1 MKRTLSENKMS
12 LLKKINSTMDDVNKV
27 VDAGKSLNKKLGSPL
42 DMLKNKFF
50 SKPKKTQDCS
60 EKNESAQK
68 IQNNGISIDESS
80 LDTENT
86 IPTSKVNDC
95 ESNVD
100 AVKTEKKKT
109 ALDLFESQLRISS
122 ENPSYGLAV
131 KKLMSAELGT
141 LRLLQSPNALLLQNF
156 SDLVMEHLLIS
167 YENIDDSF
175 NRVNFQRNAG
185 LLIRSIVNYL
195 QARIAFLEDEDVGV
209 QDLIDNASNDIASV
223 SYFVLGM
230 LSSTKSEINAD
241 GIVVS
246 PVGGKASKL
255 SVSLEFDKENIK
267 NACDELRKIKCFGI
281 FTKIFLANKKI
292 KQEKKKFYSFLADL
306 FENLNKYR
314 FVFGDDNRIVS
325 QLIERYGSLIAEEE
339 CFSRDVIIK
348 GMEKITESQPSIV
361 HDQPPFPQKRSF
373 SIPACILSLIV
384 ILFDAGIIYAITD
397 VHYFILLTI
406 LIVILSIIILS
417 CSLMFIYNNFYG
429 DDAEQEWLEKVDAY
443 WRDLAS
449 FYYKAL
455 AKTFYDFDKRNT
467 H

>member
-1 MKRTLSENKMS
+1 MKH
-12 LLKKINSTMDDVNKV
+12 I
-27 VDAGKSLNKKLGSPL
+27 KKL
-42 DMLKNKFF
+42 NH
-50 SKPKKTQDCS
+50 
-60 EKNESAQK
+60 N
-68 IQNNGISIDESS
+68 
-80 LDTENT
+80 
-86 IPTSKVNDC
+86 
-95 ESNVD
+95 
-100 AVKTEKKKT
+100 
-109 ALDLFESQLRISS
+109 
-122 ENPSYGLAV
+122 
-131 KKLMSAELGT
+131 
-141 LRLLQSPNALLLQNF
+141 
-156 SDLVMEHLLIS
+156 
-167 YENIDDSF
+167 
-175 NRVNFQRNAG
+175 
-185 LLIRSIVNYL
+185 
-195 QARIAFLEDEDVGV
+195 
-209 QDLIDNASNDIASV
+209 
-223 SYFVLGM
+223 
-230 LSSTKSEINAD
+230 
-241 GIVVS
+241 
-246 PVGGKASKL
+246 
-255 SVSLEFDKENIK
+255 
-267 NACDELRKIKCFGI
+267 
-281 FTKIFLANKKI
+281 
-292 KQEKKKFYSFLADL
+292 L

-373 SIPACILSLIV
+373 SFPACILSLIV
-384 ILFDAGIIYAITD
+384 ILLDAGIIYAITD